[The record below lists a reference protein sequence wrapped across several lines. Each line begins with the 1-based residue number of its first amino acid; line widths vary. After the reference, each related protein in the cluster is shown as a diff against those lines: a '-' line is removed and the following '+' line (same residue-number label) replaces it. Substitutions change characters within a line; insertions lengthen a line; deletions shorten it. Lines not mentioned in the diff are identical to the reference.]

1 MQFKPETV
9 FLFSGQ
15 MSRSLPSARRAKGPL
30 LEQRVVVAPDE
41 VTAYSHLAEKEPN
54 FRPLGAA
61 SLKDYED
68 AAANVRAA
76 LNGTK
81 DDWPLLVAIG

>member
-15 MSRSLPSARRAKGPL
+15 MSRSLPAARRTKGPL

-41 VTAYSHLAEKEPN
+41 AAAYGLLAQKEPN

-81 DDWPLLVAIG
+81 NDWPLLFAIV